1 MAPILRDLPK
11 HSMTAFVEHINQ
23 VRAAIGGPVSYR
35 PVGPDLWAT
44 ACEGIALQQHGA
56 QIVAAEVGS
65 LSSSALVFRRGTE
78 CKPSRY
84 GSVRSV

>member
-1 MAPILRDLPK
+1 MAPILRDVPK
-11 HSMTAFVEHINQ
+11 QSMTAFVDHINQ

-35 PVGPDLWAT
+35 PVGADLRAT
-44 ACEGIALQQHGA
+44 VCEGIALQQQGA

-65 LSSSALVFRRGTE
+65 LASNALVFRRGTE